1 MQNSFIK
8 KGSAKTLGNIAHSVG
23 NTLLTGAGLAA
34 GMGAVGDRMNSIIE
48 NDKASQDAADVFKK
62 MVGLAEKDGIGFEP
76 IDDLQNA
83 YYDMI
88 GNTIGF
94 DSSWLPSVSV
104 LAHELGHAKSHALKE
119 KLLGEDGALMA
130 RMFLEALPN
139 SLGSKVGYIGAPF
152 MLARGKRKLANKL
165 ALGALLAKV
174 PNLAEEAVAS
184 YHGQN
189 MLEDFGMGDI
199 SNAWAGFPSYV
210 LEAAAPLAGVT
221 TTNKLR
227 DLSGKGLSKL
237 LPKLDRLLAK
247 NPKSK
252 GLKFLVNI
260 AAKAS
265 AAI

>member
-1 MQNSFIK
+1 MQNNFIK
-8 KGSAKTLGNIAHSVG
+8 KGSAKTLGNVIHAGG
-23 NTLLTGAGLAA
+23 NMLLTGAGLSA
-34 GMGAVGDRMNSIIE
+34 GMEAVGDRMNSIIE

-88 GNTIGF
+88 GKTIGF

-119 KLLGEDGALMA
+119 KLLGEDGALAA
-130 RMFLEALPN
+130 RMFLEALP
-139 SLGSKVGYIGAPF
+139 SGLGSGAGYLSVPF
-152 MLARGKRKLANKL
+152 LLAKGNRKLANKF
-165 ALGALLAKV
+165 ALGALLAKI

-199 SNAWAGFPSYV
+199 SNAWSGFPSYV
-210 LEAAAPLAGVT
+210 LEAVAPLAGVT

-237 LPKLDRLLAK
+237 LPKLDKLLAK

-252 GLKFLVNI
+252 GLKFLVDI
-260 AAKAS
+260 ATDAA